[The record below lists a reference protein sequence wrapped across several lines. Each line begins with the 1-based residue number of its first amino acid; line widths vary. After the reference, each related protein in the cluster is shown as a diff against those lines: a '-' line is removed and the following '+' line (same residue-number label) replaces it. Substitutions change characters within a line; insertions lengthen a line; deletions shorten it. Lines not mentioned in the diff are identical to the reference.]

1 MAWKPS
7 ARTILALMVFWG
19 QIQNYMMRVNLSIL
33 IVAMVKDPVRNV
45 TTSDL
50 NNTDAIQ
57 TCMENRQNVI
67 EAESIVEEQVVKE
80 DDGFEWDEFT
90 RGQVLGINAIGQV
103 SH

>member
-1 MAWKPS
+1 MAWKIS
-7 ARTILALMVFWG
+7 ARAVLALMVFWG

-45 TTSDL
+45 SASAL
-50 NNTDAIQ
+50 NSTDIQ

-67 EAESIVEEQVVKE
+67 EAEIVEEQVVKE
-80 DDGFEWDEFT
+80 DDGFEWDEFV